1 MGGGESDD
9 RDMREPGVSWWDEE
23 MPNAEEIK
31 NAEDNLR
38 DSNYIEFNRNIIKI
52 IHTFRNQIF

>member
-9 RDMREPGVSWWDEE
+9 RDMREPGVSWWEEE

-31 NAEDNLR
+31 TPR
-38 DSNYIEFNRNIIKI
+38 IILKTQI
-52 IHTFRNQIF
+52 IM